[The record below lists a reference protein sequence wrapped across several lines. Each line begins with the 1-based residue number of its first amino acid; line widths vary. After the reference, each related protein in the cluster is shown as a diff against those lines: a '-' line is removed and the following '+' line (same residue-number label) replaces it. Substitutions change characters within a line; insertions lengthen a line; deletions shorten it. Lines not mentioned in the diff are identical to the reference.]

1 MNMINGLEHLPYEEW
16 LTQPEEEKAQEY
28 LICVCKYL
36 VGRNENGGDR
46 IFSGVHNDRKR
57 GIEHKLKY
65 SKSCLNMRKHFF
77 TVKVIKH

>member
-1 MNMINGLEHLPYEEW
+1 M
-16 LTQPEEEKAQEY
+16 
-28 LICVCKYL
+28 CVCKYL
-36 VGRNENGGDR
+36 VGRNENGG

-77 TVKVIKH
+77 TVKVIKHLHRLPREVMEHPSVEIFKT